1 MSGGHYVAYTCYDEK
16 GERNWYY
23 ISDSHFGKVEESQ
36 ALNAEGYILFYKR
49 VPATE
54 VYPEE

>member
-1 MSGGHYVAYTCYDEK
+1 
-16 GERNWYY
+16 
-23 ISDSHFGKVEESQ
+23 VEESQ

-54 VYPEE
+54 VYPEEWT